1 MKLGGTYCKPN
12 SVNSGLEMCAHRGA
26 RAREGGTRVSV
37 RLKYDYE

>member
-26 RAREGGTRVSV
+26 GARERGT
-37 RLKYDYE
+37 